1 MVIPGG
7 VAGVVFWRTHNERT
21 ADAARR
27 SARPGWQGSLPS
39 TAPRWPGTRRGLRRE
54 EGASVDSCRGEAPDQ
69 DASHRPLHELGGD
82 DQLRRPAAAD
92 PAEGGRFPPGFE

>member
-7 VAGVVFWRTHNERT
+7 VAGVFFWRTHNERT

-39 TAPRWPGTRRGLRRE
+39 TAPRWTGTRRGLRRK
-54 EGASVDSCRGEAPDQ
+54 EGTSLDTRRGEGPGQ
-69 DASHRPLHELGGD
+69 DAFDRALHELGRD
-82 DQLRRPAAAD
+82 DRFQGQAAPDFAQ
-92 PAEGGRFPPGFE
+92 GGGFPPG